1 MESWNRGDGIRM
13 SASDGGV
20 DIDRVLDK
28 IKGLDI
34 SNSAKKE
41 ILRSFKIRLD
51 SFSNKILFFNEP
63 FTPVSVTGTDCELNC
78 KHCEKHY
85 LKHMRNGSGD
95 KLRATVVDLAKRG
108 RSGVLLSGG
117 SKLDGSVPT
126 YELSDEIRQIKDD
139 THLKM
144 SAHTGIITPRQA
156 LSLATWLDM
165 ALFDCIG
172 SDAVISGIL
181 GLSNTVGDYENTLKF
196 LTDAG
201 IPIAPH
207 IITGLNNGA
216 LDGEFR
222 AIRMVKKYDPDV
234 VVIVVF
240 IPTKHT
246 ACARAPPP
254 ALEDVVSVIAKARQ
268 EFPQTPLSL
277 SCVRPGGRYRSRL
290 DKCAI
295 LSGIDRI
302 AVPSRSAYKL
312 CAEIGLDIHEV
323 NNMCCSYTEGLE
335 EGI

>member
-1 MESWNRGDGIRM
+1 MT
-13 SASDGGV
+13 ASDGRV
-20 DIDRVLDK
+20 HLDRVQEK

-34 SNSAKKE
+34 SEAAKKE
-41 ILRSFKIRLD
+41 MLRSFKIRLD
-51 SFSNKILFFNEP
+51 SFSNNILFFNEP
-63 FTPVSVTGTDCELNC
+63 FTPVSVTGTECELNC

-85 LKHMRNGSGD
+85 LEHMLDGSGG
-95 KLRATVVDLAKRG
+95 KLRAAVVNLAKKG

-144 SAHTGIITPRQA
+144 SAHTGIINQEQA
-156 LSLATWLDM
+156 KSLATWLDM
-165 ALFDCIG
+165 ALVDCIG
-172 SDAVISGIL
+172 SDAVISEIL
-181 GLSNTVGDYENTLKF
+181 GLPNTVSDYDATLKF

-207 IITGLNNGA
+207 IIAGLNNGA

-222 AIRMVKKYDPDV
+222 AVEMVKKYDLDV

-240 IPTKHT
+240 IPTKNT
-246 ACARAPPP
+246 ACAGTPPP
-254 ALEDVVSVIAKARQ
+254 DLEDVVSVIAKARQ

-290 DKCAI
+290 DECAI
-295 LSGIDRI
+295 LCGIDRI
-302 AVPSRSAYKL
+302 AVPSRSAYQL

-323 NNMCCSYTEGLE
+323 DNMCCSYNVELE

>member
-1 MESWNRGDGIRM
+1 MTESD
-13 SASDGGV
+13 SGV
-20 DIDRVLDK
+20 YLDRVPEK

-34 SNSAKKE
+34 SDAAKKE
-41 ILRSFKIRLD
+41 MLRSFTIRLD
-51 SFSNKILFFNEP
+51 SFSNNILFFNEP

-85 LKHMRNGSGD
+85 LKHMLDGSGG
-95 KLRATVVDLAKRG
+95 KLRAAVVDLAKRG
-108 RSGVLLSGG
+108 QRGVLLSGG

-144 SAHTGIITPRQA
+144 SAHTGIITPEQA
-156 LSLATWLDM
+156 LSLSTWLDM
-165 ALFDCIG
+165 ALVDCIG
-172 SDAVISGIL
+172 SDAAISGIL
-181 GLSNTVGDYENTLKF
+181 GLSNTVSDYENTLRF

-201 IPIAPH
+201 IPFAPH
-207 IITGLNNGA
+207 IIVGLNNGV
-216 LDGEFR
+216 LDCEFR
-222 AIRMVKKYDPDV
+222 AVEMVKKYDPDV

-240 IPTKHT
+240 IPTKNT
-246 ACARAPPP
+246 ACASALPP
-254 ALEDVVSVIAKARQ
+254 ALEDVISVIAKARQ

-290 DKCAI
+290 DECAI

-302 AVPSRSAYKL
+302 AVPSRSAYQL

-323 NNMCCSYTEGLE
+323 DNMCCSYPLQIKGQK
-335 EGI
+335 

>member
-1 MESWNRGDGIRM
+1 MT
-13 SASDGGV
+13 ASDRGV
-20 DIDRVLDK
+20 YLDRVPEK

-34 SNSAKKE
+34 SDAAKKE
-41 ILRSFKIRLD
+41 MLISFKIRLD
-51 SFSNKILFFNEP
+51 SFSNNILFFNEP

-85 LKHMRNGSGD
+85 LEHMRNGSGG
-95 KLRATVVDLAKRG
+95 KLRAAVVNLANRG

-144 SAHTGIITPRQA
+144 SAHTGIINQEQA
-156 LSLATWLDM
+156 RSLATWLDM
-165 ALFDCIG
+165 ALVDCIG
-172 SDAVISGIL
+172 SDAAISGIL
-181 GLSNTVGDYENTLKF
+181 GLPNTVSDYENTLRF

-222 AIRMVKKYDPDV
+222 AMKMVKKYNPKV

-246 ACARAPPP
+246 ACASAPPP
-254 ALEDVVSVIAKARQ
+254 SLEDVVSVIATARQ

-277 SCVRPGGRYRSRL
+277 SCVRPGGKYRSRL
-290 DKCAI
+290 DEYAI
-295 LSGIDRI
+295 LCGIDRI
-302 AVPSRSAYKL
+302 AVPSRSAYQL
-312 CAEIGLDIHEV
+312 CAEIGLNIHEV
-323 NNMCCSYTEGLE
+323 DNMCCSYIDGLE

>member
-1 MESWNRGDGIRM
+1 MTAPDGV
-13 SASDGGV
+13 AHL
-20 DIDRVLDK
+20 DRVPEI

-34 SNSAKKE
+34 SDAAKKE
-41 ILRSFKIRLD
+41 MLRSFKIRLD
-51 SFSNKILFFNEP
+51 SFSNNILFFNEP

-85 LKHMRNGSGD
+85 LEHMLDGSGG
-95 KLRATVVDLAKRG
+95 KLRAAVVDLAKRG

-144 SAHTGIITPRQA
+144 SAHTGIITPEQA
-156 LSLATWLDM
+156 LSLSTWLDM
-165 ALFDCIG
+165 ALVDCIG

-181 GLSNTVGDYENTLKF
+181 GLPNTVSDYENTLRF

-207 IITGLNNGA
+207 IIVGLNNGA

-222 AIRMVKKYDPDV
+222 AVEMVKKYDPDV

-240 IPTKHT
+240 IPTKNT
-246 ACARAPPP
+246 ACASAPPP

-290 DKCAI
+290 DECAI

-302 AVPSRSAYKL
+302 AVPSRSAYQL

-323 NNMCCSYTEGLE
+323 DNMCCSYPLQIRGQK
-335 EGI
+335 